1 MNKHEVIH
9 FDGKIYVPNNDS
21 TESYYLINAIMSE
34 TQTCC
39 RQRPGE
45 YEFSQTIGYYRHTE
59 LDKFTIDSKK
69 VIDVLT
75 KNGYN
80 ESESNETELP
90 VVKFVLKNN

>member
-39 RQRPGE
+39 RQRRE
-45 YEFSQTIGYYRHTE
+45 YEFSQTIGYYRYTE

-69 VIDVLT
+69 LLT
-75 KNGYN
+75 FSRRTDIMNPNQTKQSYQ
-80 ESESNETELP
+80 S
-90 VVKFVLKNN
+90 